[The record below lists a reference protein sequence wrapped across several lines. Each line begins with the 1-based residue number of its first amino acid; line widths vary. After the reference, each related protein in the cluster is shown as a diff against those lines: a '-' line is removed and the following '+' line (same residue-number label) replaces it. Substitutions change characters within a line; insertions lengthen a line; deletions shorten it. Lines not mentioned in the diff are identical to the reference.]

1 MKWINILFL
10 VAGGISVF
18 IYVRALFRWFRIK
31 WYFQNTLPN
40 CENECIKVFPRYP
53 LFYYKM
59 RPSPWNKRIAEGV
72 VRRNEILMKY
82 DKENAEQLIHAEQ
95 ELFWSWSAGA
105 IATGIFAVC
114 LIMR

>member
-1 MKWINILFL
+1 MIWLVILYIPVL
-10 VAGGISVF
+10 VVSLF
-18 IYVRALFRWFRIK
+18 FYLRALFRWFRIK

-59 RPSPWNKRIAEGV
+59 RSTRWNKRIAEGV
-72 VRRNEILMKY
+72 VRRNEILMEY
-82 DKENAEQLIHAEQ
+82 DKENAEQLIRAEQ